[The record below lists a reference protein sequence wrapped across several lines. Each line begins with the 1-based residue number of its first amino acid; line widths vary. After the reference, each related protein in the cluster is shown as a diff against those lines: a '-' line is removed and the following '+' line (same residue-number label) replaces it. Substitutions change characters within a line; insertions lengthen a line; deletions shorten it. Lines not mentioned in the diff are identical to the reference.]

1 MSESEF
7 QEEALAALLRERGYT
22 VEKPDEA
29 ADIDALR
36 ARIDALE
43 HRTGDSEE
51 QQESPQDGGERDV
64 AHQMLDHLNASRTPW
79 LSTGGGPDAA

>member
-1 MSESEF
+1 MSESGF

-22 VEKPDEA
+22 VEKSDP
-29 ADIDALR
+29 DIDGLR

-43 HRTGDSEE
+43 QRTGDGEE
-51 QQESPQDGGERDV
+51 QQESRQDGGERDL

-79 LSTGGGPDAA
+79 LSVGG

>member
-7 QEEALAALLRERGYT
+7 QEEALAALLRERGYM
-22 VEKPDEA
+22 VEKPDP
-29 ADIDALR
+29 DIVALR

-43 HRTGDSEE
+43 QRTGDGEE
-51 QQESPQDGGERDV
+51 QQESRQDGGERDL

-79 LSTGGGPDAA
+79 LSIGGGP